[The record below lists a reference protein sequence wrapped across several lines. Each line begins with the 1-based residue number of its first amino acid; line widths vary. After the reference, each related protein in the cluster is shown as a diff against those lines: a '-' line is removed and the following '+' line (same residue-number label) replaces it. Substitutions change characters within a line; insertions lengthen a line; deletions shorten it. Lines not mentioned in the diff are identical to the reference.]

1 MKPSELKNLV
11 QGSVVVL
18 YGKPFSGKSILALM
32 LSRHFANAHL
42 ILLDS
47 NYTKDYFKLNDK
59 LRVHYVK
66 LSHNVWE
73 VFRQIVEAL
82 REVPKDLESLVIIDS
97 LTTLQSAILGPR
109 VSPYENLLY
118 SRLVDSLMLRL
129 RWLKPATSIVICHE
143 KLLSFEAQEL
153 VPRMNLVVMRHVDK
167 VIHLTEEGGKRRLEV
182 KLARELTP
190 DKLQEDYEVIE

>member
-1 MKPSELKNLV
+1 VKVQELKELI
-11 QGSVVVL
+11 QGDVVVL
-18 YGKPFSGKSILALM
+18 YGRPFVGKSVLALM
-32 LSRHFANAHL
+32 LSRHFSNSHL
-42 ILLDS
+42 VLVDS
-47 NYTKDYFKLNDK
+47 NYSKSYFRINDRLK
-59 LRVHYVK
+59 VHYVK

-82 REVPKDLESLVIIDS
+82 REVPKDLESLVIVDS
-97 LTTLQSAILGPR
+97 LTTLQSAVLGPR

-143 KLLSFEAQEL
+143 KLLSFESQDL

-167 VIHLTEEGGKRRLEV
+167 VIHLVEEGGKRRLEV

-190 DKLQEDYEVIE
+190 DKLQEDYEVAE